1 MRTALRPFVV
11 RAAATLGVSAALGAV
26 AASGAAA
33 QQPSAGLA
41 VGPGVRT
48 VTAVEVDA
56 PPVVDGTVLGD
67 PAWAAAQ
74 AATGFVQT
82 QPDEGRPAS
91 ERTEVRIVFTADTI
105 YVGVVCY
112 DADPESIIVTD
123 SRRDSSLA
131 DSDSFQLILDT
142 FLDRQNGFVF
152 GTSPSGQEYD
162 GQLVNEGAGGSG
174 MGGGGQTRG
183 AGGGFNQNWDGVW
196 RVRTAI
202 SDVGWSAEFAIPFR
216 TLRFPAGRE
225 QTWGVNFQRNIRR
238 RNESA
243 YWAPLPRQFDLFRV
257 SLAGQVRGV
266 AAPEGLWRT
275 LQVTP
280 YVIGEALGRAGRTDA
295 GTVAIGGFGGDLKYG
310 VTSGLALDL
319 TYNTDF
325 AQVEVDDQQINLDR
339 FTLFFPEKRPFFLE
353 NAGAFTVSNSGGAAS
368 TTPGRRSSFSAGASA
383 SIRLAS

>member
-11 RAAATLGVSAALGAV
+11 RATATLGVSAALGAV

-123 SRRDSSLA
+123 
-131 DSDSFQLILDT
+131 
-142 FLDRQNGFVF
+142 
-152 GTSPSGQEYD
+152 
-162 GQLVNEGAGGSG
+162 
-174 MGGGGQTRG
+174 RG
-183 AGGGFNQNWDGVW
+183 ARQ
-196 RVRTAI
+196 
-202 SDVGWSAEFAIPFR
+202 
-216 TLRFPAGRE
+216 
-225 QTWGVNFQRNIRR
+225 
-238 RNESA
+238 ESEA
-243 YWAPLPRQFDLFRV
+243 
-257 SLAGQVRGV
+257 LAVRG
-266 AAPEGLWRT
+266 
-275 LQVTP
+275 
-280 YVIGEALGRAGRTDA
+280 Y
-295 GTVAIGGFGGDLKYG
+295 
-310 VTSGLALDL
+310 
-319 TYNTDF
+319 
-325 AQVEVDDQQINLDR
+325 
-339 FTLFFPEKRPFFLE
+339 
-353 NAGAFTVSNSGGAAS
+353 
-368 TTPGRRSSFSAGASA
+368 
-383 SIRLAS
+383 